1 LGDIHRMRHQLNQ
14 KKDMLKNLL
23 FIISIGFLAMACGGN
38 TATTN
43 TNATIT
49 NTSANS
55 PVNTPK
61 AADNSNTMN
70 ANKPVANTPAKPVAS
85 GPTRISFKKG
95 ETGSTQTI
103 SLAPGAS
110 VQFILGVTGAQTLF
124 ITPGSKD
131 LVFKI
136 VKGTD
141 GQFVKADD
149 GIYSVETKGN
159 NATKSE
165 IIFEVKNTTTKEI
178 KSSIKVE
185 VEDFG
190 D

>member
-1 LGDIHRMRHQLNQ
+1 M
-14 KKDMLKNLL
+14 KKHLL
-23 FIISIGFLAMACGGN
+23 FVGAAGLFAIACGGN
-38 TATTN
+38 TATVNTNSNTKIVSTNVSSNTVNTANNLGN
-43 TNATIT
+43 TNAGNT
-49 NTSANS
+49 NAD
-55 PVNTPK
+55 K
-61 AADNSNTMN
+61 ADTTT
-70 ANKPVANTPAKPVAS
+70 KPETS
-85 GPTRISFKKG
+85 GPTRISFKRG
-95 ETGSTQTI
+95 ETGSTQAI

-124 ITPGSKD
+124 VTPASKD

-141 GQFVKADD
+141 SQFIKADD
-149 GIYSVETKGN
+149 GVYSAETKGDN
-159 NATKSE
+159 VTKSE
-165 IIFEVKNTTTKEI
+165 IVFEVKNPTTKEI